1 MHRILS
7 VLALVVCPRLW
18 WAGVLLLAGSS
29 QAQLTRTLPEW
40 VLHSWSISD
49 GMPQGTVNDML
60 QTDNGALWIAT
71 YGGLTRFDGLRFR
84 TLDFEAL
91 DLPTNRTTG
100 LASDGIGG
108 IWLLLQSGVVVHLD
122 HDGQELGRIEAPEP
136 GLDCIDLQRDRS
148 GRLWLRTGFRVYLL
162 EAGMWRLVM
171 STTLYGG
178 YQGMAPLADG
188 SMALVETT
196 AFSVWGGV
204 GKELVRVPMPSPVIS
219 IAAFGDRIY
228 VLGLGQ
234 VFQWK
239 NGQVLPLRVDGL
251 APDEEVYC
259 GAETSDG
266 RIWLGTSR
274 GPRTVEVL
282 ADGHWVLGE
291 PFFGVKDCYRG
302 RTMYADREGNVWIG
316 SHGCGVTRARP
327 RRVDQ
332 LDAALANT
340 LSVVAMPDGTVRAT
354 SECTDVWSYRSDS
367 NGDLRRVAH
376 RVVSTNVETSDKP
389 LCIYGQLLDTRGRYW
404 MGGEDAL
411 YCDAGAGARPVLEK
425 SYARYR
431 VLADGGDGVWVADYE
446 GTLHFLDDVRGL
458 SLTLKLP
465 VGRVF
470 SLLAQA
476 DGSVLAGGESSL
488 WRVTRN
494 GESERLAEGHADLRG
509 ELRWMMPRPDGSI
522 WIASYGNGLL
532 RYAAGQVQSLGTE
545 RGLADAS
552 LSAALDD
559 GAGRLWLM
567 SNNGLMV
574 LPIEN
579 VEVAFRDRHV
589 RLVPVV
595 LGPEAGVPE
604 GNYGS
609 PPACLTD
616 DGQAWFCSIAGLV
629 RLDTRRFPFQGLQP
643 TAVVDHIRQGDYSV
657 RPARDLVL
665 PPSEERLRV
674 DYTAFALSAPERV
687 LFEHRLL
694 GHKED
699 WYPAS
704 PERFV
709 EYTRLAPG
717 PYTLELRAS
726 NEEGVWSPVTRM
738 EFELL
743 PAWWQTWWFRGTL
756 IVLSA
761 LVLFALHR
769 LRVRI
774 VERNAA
780 RLLAVERARTQAE
793 EDASRLRDELAHMSR
808 LSTAGEMASSLAH
821 EVNQPLGAISA
832 NAQAARLMVA
842 HGTTGELAEVLS
854 DIARQA
860 HQASEVVRRLRSFL
874 QKQTRERVPVELE
887 PVLRDALQL
896 VRLELRDARVEPT
909 VRTQGRTPAVLA
921 DGVQLQQ
928 VIINL
933 CKNSCEA
940 CLTRGGGGQLE
951 LTLAREDNL
960 AVIEVH
966 DDGPGLEPTVAARMF
981 EPYVSTKR
989 DGMGLGLA
997 ICRSIIESHGG
1008 RLTLV
1013 PARMGG
1019 VSFRIELPLDGT
1031 MVRPPL

>member
-1 MHRILS
+1 VHLILS
-7 VLALVVCPRLW
+7 VLARVGCRCLCL
-18 WAGVLLLAGSS
+18 AAVLLLAGSG

-40 VLHSWSISD
+40 VLRSWSISD

-100 LASDGIGG
+100 LTSDGTGG

-122 HDGQELGRIEAPEP
+122 QDGQELGRIDAPES
-136 GLDCIDLQRDRS
+136 GLDCIDVQRDLV
-148 GRLWLRTGFRVYLL
+148 GRLWLRTGFGVYLL
-162 EAGMWRLVM
+162 DAGMWRLVL

-178 YQGMAPLADG
+178 YQGMVPLADG
-188 SMALVETT
+188 AMALVQ
-196 AFSVWGGV
+196 ADALSVIGTD
-204 GKELVRVPMPSPVIS
+204 GKELVRVPAPCLLNN
-219 IAAFGDRIY
+219 AAALGDRIFI
-228 VLGLGQ
+228 LGMGQ
-234 VFQWK
+234 VFQWAD
-239 NGQVLPLRVDGL
+239 GQLAPWRVAGL
-251 APDEEVYC
+251 ADDESVYC
-259 GAETSDG
+259 AAETGDG

-274 GPRTVEVL
+274 GPRTVDVQ
-282 ADGHWVLGE
+282 ADGHWLLEEPLLG
-291 PFFGVKDCYRG
+291 VMDCYRG
-302 RTMYADREGNVWIG
+302 RTMYADREDNIWIG

-332 LDAALANT
+332 VDAALANT
-340 LSVVAMPDGTVRAT
+340 MSVVALQDGTVLANT
-354 SECTDVWSYRSDS
+354 ECAGVWEYRDEP
-367 NGDLRRVAH
+367 GKELRRVA
-376 RVVSTNVETSDKP
+376 RRSISPDSGSIDTVPCV
-389 LCIYGQLLDTRGRYW
+389 YGQLLDTRGRHW
-404 MGGEDAL
+404 VGTENAL
-411 YCDAGAGARPVLEK
+411 HCDAGTGVTTVLEK
-425 SYARYR
+425 TYARYR
-431 VLADGGDGVWVADYE
+431 VFADGGDGVWVAEYE
-446 GTLHFLDDVRGL
+446 GNLHFLDDVQGL
-458 SLTLKLP
+458 QLTLKLP
-465 VGRVF
+465 VGRVY
-470 SLLAQA
+470 SLLPQA
-476 DGSVLAGGESSL
+476 DGAVLAGCESSL
-488 WRVTRN
+488 WRVTRAGLVQRI
-494 GESERLAEGHADLRG
+494 GEGQADLRG
-509 ELRWMMPRPDGSI
+509 ELRWMMPRPDGSV

-532 RYAAGQVQSLGTE
+532 RYADGKVQSLGIE

-574 LPIEN
+574 LPIQDIEA
-579 VEVAFRDRHV
+579 AFADRHA

-609 PPACLTD
+609 PPAVLDTT
-616 DGQAWFCSIAGLV
+616 GRAWFCSIAGLV
-629 RLDTRRFPFQGLQP
+629 RVDTRRFPFQGLQP
-643 TAVVDHIRQGDYSV
+643 TAVVDHIRQGEYSV
-657 RPARDLVL
+657 RPALNLTL
-665 PPSEERLRV
+665 PPSGERLRV

-694 GHKED
+694 GHKEE

-704 PERFV
+704 SERFV

-717 PYTLELRAS
+717 PYTLELRAR
-726 NEEGVWSPVTRM
+726 NEEGVWSPVTRL
-738 EFELL
+738 EFQLL
-743 PAWWQTWWFRGTL
+743 PAWWQTWWSRG
-756 IVLSA
+756 A
-761 LVLFALHR
+761 LVLVSALLLFGLHR

-780 RLLAVERARTQAE
+780 RLLAAERARTQAE

-842 HGTTGELAEVLS
+842 HGSTEELAQVLS

-874 QKQTRERVPVELE
+874 QKQTRERGPVDLE
-887 PVLRDALQL
+887 QIVRDALQL
-896 VRLELRDARVEPT
+896 VRLELRDARVQPT
-909 VRTQGRTPAVLA
+909 VRTQGRVPAVLA

-940 CLTRGGGGQLE
+940 CLTRGGGGQMD
-951 LTLAREDNL
+951 LTLAREGNL
-960 AVIEVH
+960 AIIEIH
-966 DDGPGLEPTVAARMF
+966 DDGPGLDPAVAARVF
-981 EPYVSTKR
+981 EPYISTKR

-1008 RLTLV
+1008 RLQLV

-1019 VSFRIELPLDGT
+1019 VSFRIELPFDAT
-1031 MVRPPL
+1031 M